1 MRYLTSLHIQV
12 NGELREVTGPASLED
27 LISILNLKAER
38 LAIELNGE
46 VVRLVDW
53 SSTQLRHNDKVE
65 IVHFV
70 GGGHGG
76 PGSATN

>member
-1 MRYLTSLHIQV
+1 LQIQV
-12 NGELREVTGPASLED
+12 NGELRELEASSSLQD

-46 VVRLVDW
+46 VVRVVDW
-53 SSTQLRHNDKVE
+53 ATTDLRDNDKVE

-70 GGGHGG
+70 GGGSPRRPYKG
-76 PGSATN
+76 

>member
-1 MRYLTSLHIQV
+1 MA
-12 NGELREVTGPASLED
+12 GPASLED

-38 LAIELNGE
+38 LAIELNGD

-53 SSTQLRHNDKVE
+53 AATELRDNDKVE

-70 GGGHGG
+70 GGGNQQDESVQSRGR
-76 PGSATN
+76 